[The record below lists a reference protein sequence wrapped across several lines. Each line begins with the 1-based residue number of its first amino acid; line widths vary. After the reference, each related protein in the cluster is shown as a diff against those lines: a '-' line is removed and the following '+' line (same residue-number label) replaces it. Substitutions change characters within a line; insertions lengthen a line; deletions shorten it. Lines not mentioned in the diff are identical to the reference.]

1 MDITRRDFLKISG
14 ATTAG
19 LMLGTLF
26 DLAPIKAHA
35 TKNPPVWN
43 TEIPSICP
51 YCGCGCGVIVGTSV
65 GGEISYVQG
74 DPDHPINQGALCSK
88 GMASGQMSHI
98 DNYTSPIPETYK
110 AADSERVITPLK
122 RVGGASTWTA
132 ISWAQANSEIAALIK
147 AERDA
152 NLQLYGDLGEG
163 EDDTKRVTRLETIAA
178 LGTAKDTNEECY
190 LYTKLMRAL
199 GIVYL
204 EHCARV

>member
-1 MDITRRDFLKISG
+1 MDVTRRDFIKISG
-14 ATTAG
+14 AAAGG

-35 TKNPPVWN
+35 TAHPPEWEHEVL
-43 TEIPSICP
+43 SICP
-51 YCGCGCGVIVGTSV
+51 YCGCGCGVIVGSSV

-88 GMASGQMSHI
+88 GMASGQLNHI
-98 DNYTSPIPETYK
+98 DNYGGPTAPYR
-110 AADSERVITPLK
+110 AADSERVITPL
-122 RVGGASTWTA
+122 RRDSGATTWTA
-132 ISWAQANSEIAALIK
+132 ISWAEANSQIAGLIK
-147 AERDA
+147 AERDL
-152 NLQLYGDLGEG
+152 NLQIPGVPGEG
-163 EDDTKRVTRLETIAA
+163 DTASTVNRLETIAA

>member
-1 MDITRRDFLKISG
+1 MDVTRRDFIKISG
-14 ATTAG
+14 AAAGG

-35 TKNPPVWN
+35 TANPPLWE
-43 TEIPSICP
+43 TEVPSICP
-51 YCGCGCGVIVGTSV
+51 YCGCGCGVIVGSSV
-65 GGEISYVQG
+65 GGPISYVQG

-98 DNYTSPIPETYK
+98 DNYGGPTAPYR
-110 AADSERVITPLK
+110 AADSERVITPL
-122 RVGGASTWTA
+122 RRDPGASTWTE
-132 ISWAQANSEIAALIK
+132 ISWATAMSEIAGKIK
-147 AERDA
+147 AERDL
-152 NLQLYGDLGEG
+152 NLRQYGDPLLG